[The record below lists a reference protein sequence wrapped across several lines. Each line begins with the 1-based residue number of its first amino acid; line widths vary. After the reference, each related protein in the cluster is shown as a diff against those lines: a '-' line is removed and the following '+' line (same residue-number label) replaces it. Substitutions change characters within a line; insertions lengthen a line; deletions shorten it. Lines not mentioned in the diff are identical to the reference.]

1 MKAVLRKLILAAVPV
16 VLVLLIA
23 CAATPPPP
31 PEPTATPT
39 PEPTNTAT
47 PEPTATA
54 TPEPT
59 TTPTRSPTA
68 TPTAEPLAQ
77 EPSGAEEGPL
87 EGLVSRLSDE
97 AWDFLV
103 GLTLGHSPRASSSDQ
118 EKAAADFLV
127 EVFEDMGYEAG
138 LQTFGVGVLARDRP
152 LLALHQPE
160 PRGVEGL
167 PLRMAGIGEAT
178 GALVDVGL
186 ARAED
191 IPEGGLAGKVAF
203 IRRGTITFEEKVH
216 RVEDAGAVAAV
227 VYNSAP
233 SLFAGTLSTPSGIPA
248 VSVSA
253 AGGEL
258 IAEAMAGGEV
268 EATVSLVMVNYD
280 SRNVIAEKPG
290 AVVGGP
296 VLVLGAHY
304 DTVPDT
310 QGANDNGSGLS
321 VLFTIAREV
330 ADRSFPFT
338 LRFVAFGSEEVGL
351 FGSRHYVTEL
361 TEDDAGSIVAMLNF
375 DVPGSGRRVRVIG
388 GSDLAGRLM
397 AYGDANGIDVTAGA
411 SLEGGGSDHVPFEEA
426 GIPTLFFLS
435 DDLSRINTALDTI
448 EFVDRRLMGETVALA
463 LGLLDDLAR
472 EQEE

>member
-1 MKAVLRKLILAAVPV
+1 MLAAAPV
-16 VLVLLIA
+16 VLALLIA
-23 CAATPPPP
+23 CGATAPPPP
-31 PEPTATPT
+31 TP
-39 PEPTNTAT
+39 T

-54 TPEPT
+54 TPTPTPEPT
-59 TTPTRSPTA
+59 ATPTQSPTA
-68 TPTAEPLAQ
+68 TPTAEPPT
-77 EPSGAEEGPL
+77 EEISGVGEGPL
-87 EGLVSRLSDE
+87 EGLISRLSDE
-97 AWDFLV
+97 TWDFLV
-103 GLTLGHSPRASSSDQ
+103 DLTLGHSPRASSSGQ

-127 EVFEDMGYEAG
+127 QVFEDIGYEAG
-138 LQTFGVGVLARDRP
+138 LQPFGVGVLARDRP
-152 LLALHQPE
+152 LLSLHQPE
-160 PRGVEGL
+160 PRGLEGL

-191 IPEGGLAGKVAF
+191 LPEGGLAGKIAF

-216 RVEDAGAVAAV
+216 RVEGAGAVAAV

-233 SLFAGTLSTPSGIPA
+233 SLFAGTLSTPAGIPA

-253 AGGEL
+253 ATGEL
-258 IAEAMAGGEV
+258 IAEAMAAGEV

-290 AVVGGP
+290 AAAGGP
-296 VLVLGAHY
+296 VVVLGAHY

-321 VLFTIAREV
+321 VLFAVAREV
-330 ADRSFPFT
+330 VDKSFPFT

-351 FGSRHYVTEL
+351 FGSRHYVAEL
-361 TEDDAGSIVAMLNF
+361 TEDDAGSIVVMLNF
-375 DVPGSGRRVRVIG
+375 DVSGSGRRVRVIG
-388 GSDLAGRLM
+388 GSDLAVRVM
-397 AYGDANGIDVTAGA
+397 AYGDANGIDVTAGS

-435 DDLSRINTALDTI
+435 DDLSRINTTLDTI